1 MRPWYPQ
8 GVFDDVLTAVA
19 ASPWALLAM
28 FALVLGDAFLVV
40 IPGETAVTAL
50 AALSVVVG
58 DPPLVAII
66 GVAAAAAFSGDTI
79 CYVVGRRVGLERWGW
94 MRRPRV
100 AAAFT
105 WARARLARSTA
116 AIVFTARFIPF
127 ARLAVNLTAGAG
139 GVSAPRYLPLAAMA
153 ALGWACYQAL
163 VGTVVATLLPDAP
176 VLAILASIAVALLLG
191 VALDAVLAARWRRVP
206 RP

>member
-1 MRPWYPQ
+1 MS
-8 GVFDDVLTAVA
+8 DVLTTIA

-28 FALVLGDAFLVV
+28 FALVLGDAFLVI

-58 DPPLVAII
+58 DPSIVAII
-66 GVAAAAAFSGDTI
+66 AVAALAAFVGDSA
-79 CYVVGRRVGLERWGW
+79 CYLVGRRVGLERWGW
-94 MRRPRV
+94 MRRPRI
-100 AAAFT
+100 AAAFV

-139 GVSAPRYLPLAAMA
+139 GVSAPRYLPLAALA

-176 VLAILASIAVALLLG
+176 VVAILASIAVALLLG
-191 VALDAVLAARWRRVP
+191 VALDAVLAARWRRTQ

>member
-1 MRPWYPQ
+1 MSDILS
-8 GVFDDVLTAVA
+8 GIA
-19 ASPWALLAM
+19 ASPWALLGM

-50 AALSVVVG
+50 AASSVVAG

-66 GVAAAAAFSGDTI
+66 GVAAAAAFSGDSL
-79 CYVVGRRVGLERWGW
+79 CYLVGRRVGLERWAW
-94 MRRPRV
+94 MRRPRI
-100 AAAFT
+100 AAAFA

-139 GVSAPRYLPLAAMA
+139 GVSAPRYLPLAALA
-153 ALGWACYQAL
+153 ALGWASYQAL

-176 VLAILASIAVALLLG
+176 VLAIVASIAVALVLG
-191 VALDAVLAARWRRVP
+191 VGLDAALAARWRRAP

>member
-1 MRPWYPQ
+1 MSDILS
-8 GVFDDVLTAVA
+8 GIA
-19 ASPWALLAM
+19 ASPWALLGM

-50 AALSVVVG
+50 AALSVVAG

-66 GVAAAAAFSGDTI
+66 GAAAAAAFSGDSL
-79 CYVVGRRVGLERWGW
+79 CYLVGRRVGLERWAW
-94 MRRPRV
+94 MRRPRI
-100 AAAFT
+100 AAAFA

-139 GVSAPRYLPLAAMA
+139 GVSAPRYLPLAALA
-153 ALGWACYQAL
+153 ALGWASYQAL

-176 VLAILASIAVALLLG
+176 VLAIVASIAVALSLG
-191 VALDAVLAARWRRVP
+191 VGLDAVLAARRRRAP

>member
-1 MRPWYPQ
+1 MSDILS
-8 GVFDDVLTAVA
+8 GIA
-19 ASPWALLAM
+19 ASPWALLGM

-50 AALSVVVG
+50 AALSVVAG

-66 GVAAAAAFSGDTI
+66 GVAAAAAFSGDSL
-79 CYVVGRRVGLERWGW
+79 CYLVGRRVGLERWAW
-94 MRRPRV
+94 MRRPRI
-100 AAAFT
+100 AAAFD

-139 GVSAPRYLPLAAMA
+139 GVSAPRYLPLAALA
-153 ALGWACYQAL
+153 ALGWASYQAL

-176 VLAILASIAVALLLG
+176 VLAIVASIAVALVLG
-191 VALDAVLAARWRRVP
+191 VGLDAALAARWRRAP

>member
-1 MRPWYPQ
+1 MS
-8 GVFDDVLTAVA
+8 DDVLAALA
-19 ASPWALLAM
+19 ASPWALVVT

-40 IPGETAVTAL
+40 IPGETAVTAM
-50 AALSVVVG
+50 AALSTVTG
-58 DPPLVAII
+58 DPPLVSII
-66 GVAAAAAFSGDTI
+66 AVAALAAFLGDTA
-79 CYVVGRRVGLERWGW
+79 CYLIGRRVGLERWAW

-100 AAAFT
+100 AAAFS
-105 WARARLARSTA
+105 WAGTRLARSTA
-116 AIVFTARFIPF
+116 AIVFAARFIPF

-139 GVSAPRYLPLAAMA
+139 GVTAPRYLPLAALA

-163 VGTVVATLLPDAP
+163 VGTVVATLMPDAP

-191 VALDAVLAARWRRVP
+191 VALDAVLAARWRRTS

>member
-1 MRPWYPQ
+1 MS
-8 GVFDDVLTAVA
+8 DVLSTIA
-19 ASPWALLAM
+19 ASPWALVAM
-28 FALVLGDAFLVV
+28 FGLVLGDAFLVV

-50 AALSVVVG
+50 AALSVVTGEPGLVG
-58 DPPLVAII
+58 II
-66 GVAAAAAFSGDTI
+66 AVAALAAFLGDTV
-79 CYVVGRRVGLERWGW
+79 CYLVGRRVGLERWAW
-94 MRRPRV
+94 MRRPRI
-100 AAAFT
+100 AGAFS

-127 ARLAVNLTAGAG
+127 ARLAVNLTAGAS
-139 GVSAPRYLPLAAMA
+139 GVTAPRYLPLAALA

-191 VALDAVLAARWRRVP
+191 VALDAALAARWRRTP
-206 RP
+206 RA

>member
-1 MRPWYPQ
+1 MS
-8 GVFDDVLTAVA
+8 DVLATIA

-50 AALSVVVG
+50 AALSVVAG
-58 DPPLVAII
+58 DPSIVAII
-66 GVAAAAAFSGDTI
+66 AVAALAAFMGDSV
-79 CYVVGRRVGLERWGW
+79 CYLVGRRVGLERWGW
-94 MRRPRV
+94 MRRPRI
-100 AAAFT
+100 ATAFA

-139 GVSAPRYLPLAAMA
+139 GVSVPRYLPLAALA

-191 VALDAVLAARWRRVP
+191 VALDAVLAARWRRTP
-206 RP
+206 RT

>member
-1 MRPWYPQ
+1 
-8 GVFDDVLTAVA
+8 VIDDVLAAVA
-19 ASPWALLAM
+19 ASPWALVAM
-28 FALVLGDAFLVV
+28 FGLVLGDAFLVV

-50 AALSVVVG
+50 AALSVVAG
-58 DPPLVAII
+58 DPSLVAII
-66 GVAAAAAFSGDTI
+66 AVAAVAAFLGDTV
-79 CYVVGRRVGLERWGW
+79 CYLVGRRVGLERWAW

-100 AAAFT
+100 AALFS
-105 WARARLARSTA
+105 WARARLERSTA

-139 GVSAPRYLPLAAMA
+139 GVTAPRYLPLAALA

-163 VGTVVATLLPDAP
+163 VGTVVATLLPGAP

-191 VALDAVLAARWRRVP
+191 VALDAVLAARWRRTP
-206 RP
+206 RA

>member
-1 MRPWYPQ
+1 MI
-8 GVFDDVLTAVA
+8 DDVLATVA
-19 ASPWALLAM
+19 ASPWALVAM
-28 FALVLGDAFLVV
+28 FGLVLGDAFLVV

-50 AALSVVVG
+50 AALSVVAG
-58 DPPLVAII
+58 DPSIVAII
-66 GVAAAAAFSGDTI
+66 AVAALAAFLGDSL
-79 CYVVGRRVGLERWGW
+79 CYLVGRRVGLERWAW

-105 WARARLARSTA
+105 WARGRLARSTA

-139 GVSAPRYLPLAAMA
+139 GVTAPRYLPLAALA

-191 VALDAVLAARWRRVP
+191 VALDALLAARWRRTSGA
-206 RP
+206 

>member
-1 MRPWYPQ
+1 MSDILS
-8 GVFDDVLTAVA
+8 GIA
-19 ASPWALLAM
+19 ASPWALLGM

-50 AALSVVVG
+50 AALSVVAG

-66 GVAAAAAFSGDTI
+66 GVAAAAAFSGDSL
-79 CYVVGRRVGLERWGW
+79 CYLVGRRVGLERWAW
-94 MRRPRV
+94 MRRPRI
-100 AAAFT
+100 AAAFA

-139 GVSAPRYLPLAAMA
+139 GVSAPRYLPLAALA
-153 ALGWACYQAL
+153 ALGWASYQAL

-176 VLAILASIAVALLLG
+176 VLAIVASIAVALVLG
-191 VALDAVLAARWRRVP
+191 VGLDAALAARWRRAP